1 LRGLLSA
8 DEIDVAAAGPLLTTL
23 GEQVRRVAVS
33 DVGTPI
39 ADKLQRLG
47 ELLAREGRSISG
59 WDVRS
64 CTSRPGR

>member
-1 LRGLLSA
+1 
-8 DEIDVAAAGPLLTTL
+8 
-23 GEQVRRVAVS
+23 VRRLAVS

-59 WDVRS
+59 
-64 CTSRPGR
+64 